1 MMSME
6 ILLGTYA
13 NLYKVHKGK
22 EINLLFCNTVE
33 AYNGS
38 DFKLASKNLKPVLA
52 NSKWEFLT
60 LNPRSFYTAFKSTT
74 CMWYWNMNNMAY
86 TFNGYIFHHNS

>member
-1 MMSME
+1 ME
-6 ILLGTYA
+6 VFLYSVILIFPNDEHGNSARHIHA

-52 NSKWEFLT
+52 NSK
-60 LNPRSFYTAFKSTT
+60 
-74 CMWYWNMNNMAY
+74 
-86 TFNGYIFHHNS
+86 